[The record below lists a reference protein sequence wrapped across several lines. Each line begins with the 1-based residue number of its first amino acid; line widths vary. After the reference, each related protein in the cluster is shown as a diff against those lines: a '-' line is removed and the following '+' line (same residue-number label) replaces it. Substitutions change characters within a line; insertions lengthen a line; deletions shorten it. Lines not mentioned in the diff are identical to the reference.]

1 MVSFGSFPGRW
12 STRHKPHQPFSWAAA
27 SCPSVPQA
35 CQVERTGELWR
46 VTMHLSP
53 TAKGVCWLFLGGK
66 TKNGINSTKD
76 KSPVEFQ
83 TQSITL
89 PSLRIRSPCQ
99 GPYRLGRSHSG
110 CFRQDVKPYPIHS
123 TWDLNLAI
131 QVMQFW
137 ISALQPMNQHLNLMS
152 LQKRD
157 CKPHLEP
164 RISSF
169 CLGFHGVRTVTTKP
183 RNLIIGLDFEPI
195 PPLGNPPGTW
205 TNKRC

>member
-1 MVSFGSFPGRW
+1 MVSFGSFPSRW
-12 STRHKPHQPFSWAAA
+12 STRHKPHQAFIRATA

-35 CQVERTGELWR
+35 WQPQVFAGYFR
-46 VTMHLSP
+46 VN
-53 TAKGVCWLFLGGK
+53 GN
-66 TKNGINSTKD
+66 TKSGINSTKG

-83 TQSITL
+83 TQSMTP
-89 PSLRIRSPCQ
+89 PSLRICSPCQ
-99 GPYRLGRSHSG
+99 GPYWLGRSHSG

-183 RNLIIGLDFEPI
+183 RNLIVGQDFEPI